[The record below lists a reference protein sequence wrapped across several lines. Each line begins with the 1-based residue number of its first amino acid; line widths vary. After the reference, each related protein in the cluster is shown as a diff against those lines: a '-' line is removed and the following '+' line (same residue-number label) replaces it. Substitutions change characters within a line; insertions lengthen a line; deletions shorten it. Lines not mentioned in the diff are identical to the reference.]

1 MGQISFQPQGSRE
14 YRLHPLFCRDN
25 SRNIQA
31 NLELAE
37 KRGITLLGCSPIR
50 DPRPGPYIRNIV
62 SPEVFPAGRGRFP
75 QPEERPPWPPLLHD
89 FKLVN
94 NGAGRG
100 GRTPMTRRSADF
112 EPPVRLTRAV
122 VFYGLQ

>member
-1 MGQISFQPQGSRE
+1 MLAYSRSA
-14 YRLHPLFCRDN
+14 
-25 SRNIQA
+25 SR
-31 NLELAE
+31 
-37 KRGITLLGCSPIR
+37 TVH
-50 DPRPGPYIRNIV
+50 IRNIV

-94 NGAGRG
+94 NGAERG

-112 EPPVRLTRAV
+112 ESLPKAQDIEKRATSSPRNP
-122 VFYGLQ
+122 GLWSGSGIVQA